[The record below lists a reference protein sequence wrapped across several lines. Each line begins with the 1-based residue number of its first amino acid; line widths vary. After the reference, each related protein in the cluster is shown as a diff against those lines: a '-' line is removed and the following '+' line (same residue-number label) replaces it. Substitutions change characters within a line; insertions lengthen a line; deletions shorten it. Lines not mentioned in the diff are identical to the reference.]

1 MTLKEKVK
9 KLKEECSDE
18 EAAAAELQLQLT
30 PAEKSRGWSKHQTH
44 LCKKGNE
51 NEKQEFD
58 EASKKD
64 KGFKTALFLLKT
76 SAPSFRNVQQKAKTK
91 NELIMREKWMS
102 EKEAYDRFG
111 DDLEKHLASG
121 RVSWRE
127 DRRTWGTYEYLD
139 NDDYER
145 KVTGTKELE
154 WSHFQEYEMGGSDE
168 EHWGKHF
175 DKDLQSLLLDH
186 TPGKGSSLA
195 KGSGKGKGKGK
206 GKGGKG
212 NPNPN
217 PPKAIEDLPLDQQMP
232 EALKKLKK
240 TKDLLTQMHSNFE
253 EALAKVK
260 GLNFLTKPA
269 IKEKEKAK
277 LDTLKATLTEAVAT
291 MANAREESKDLVQI
305 SMRTQSKAS
314 KK

>member
-1 MTLKEKVK
+1 MKAMKKASPSAKGKPAPLAKGKAKAKKPLKKGLKKKDLNKLGQMTLKEKVK

-76 SAPSFRNVQQKAKTK
+76 TAPSFCNVQQKAKTK

-154 WSHFQEYEMGGSDE
+154 WSHFQEYEMGGGDE

-195 KGSGKGKGKGK
+195 KGSGKGKSKGK
-206 GKGGKG
+206 GKQGKG

-240 TKDLLTQMHSNFE
+240 TKGKKPLQKGILCAKHI
-253 EALAKVK
+253 ALPWQKHV
-260 GLNFLTKPA
+260 
-269 IKEKEKAK
+269 
-277 LDTLKATLTEAVAT
+277 
-291 MANAREESKDLVQI
+291 
-305 SMRTQSKAS
+305 
-314 KK
+314 